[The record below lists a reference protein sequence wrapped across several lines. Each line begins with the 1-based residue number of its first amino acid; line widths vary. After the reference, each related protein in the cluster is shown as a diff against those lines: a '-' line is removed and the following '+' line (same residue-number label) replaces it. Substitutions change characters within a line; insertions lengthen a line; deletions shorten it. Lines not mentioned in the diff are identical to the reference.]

1 LTFPEH
7 GAILKKMVLP
17 KITETNMEDK
27 TIPRQSVHVII
38 TLSDSRNLS
47 GDIQIDLDSRLSDF
61 MNQPERF
68 IKLRDKDNSL
78 KIVNKDHIIE
88 VIELI

>member
-1 LTFPEH
+1 MNTSS
-7 GAILKKMVLP
+7 LP
-17 KITETNMEDK
+17 ARMETIMEDK
-27 TIPRQSVHVII
+27 TIPRQSVHVIL

-68 IKLRDKDNSL
+68 IILRDKDNTL

-88 VIELI
+88 VIELL

>member
-1 LTFPEH
+1 MKTST
-7 GAILKKMVLP
+7 LP
-17 KITETNMEDK
+17 TKTETIMEDK

-47 GDIQIDLDSRLSDF
+47 GEIQIDLDSRLSDF
-61 MNQPERF
+61 MNKPERF
-68 IKLRDKDNSL
+68 LILRDKDNSL

-88 VIELI
+88 VIELL

>member
-1 LTFPEH
+1 
-7 GAILKKMVLP
+7 
-17 KITETNMEDK
+17 MEDK

-47 GDIQIDLDSRLSDF
+47 GEIQIDLDSRLSDF

-68 IKLRDKDNSL
+68 IILRDKDNSL

-88 VIELI
+88 VIELL

>member
-1 LTFPEH
+1 MTTSSLFS
-7 GAILKKMVLP
+7 KM
-17 KITETNMEDK
+17 ETIMEDRA
-27 TIPRQSVHVII
+27 IPRQSVHVII

-47 GDIQIDLDSRLSDF
+47 GEIQIDLDSRLSDF

-68 IKLRDKDNSL
+68 IILRDKDNSL

-88 VIELI
+88 VIELL